1 MTKIKLCGLRRSDD
15 IDCANALLPE
25 YVGFVF
31 SQKSSRYVTPQEAC
45 LLRQQ
50 LDERITSVGVFV
62 DESPE
67 VIANLLEQGIIGVA
81 QLHGQETEE
90 TIRMLQQ
97 RTGRA
102 VMKAFC
108 IRDAADVA
116 AANKSPAD
124 YVLLDAGKG
133 SGKTFDWALLDE
145 IRRPYFLAGGLTPE
159 NVKDVTLRWRP
170 YAVDASSSLETD
182 GRKDPEKMAAF
193 VNAVRYGK
201 DA

>member
-15 IDCANALLPE
+15 IDYANALLPE

-116 AANKSPAD
+116 AAVFSGGGSD
-124 YVLLDAGKG
+124 TGECKG
-133 SGKTFDWALLDE
+133 RD
-145 IRRPYFLAGGLTPE
+145 LA
-159 NVKDVTLRWRP
+159 
-170 YAVDASSSLETD
+170 
-182 GRKDPEKMAAF
+182 MAALCCGCKF
-193 VNAVRYGK
+193 LS
-201 DA
+201 